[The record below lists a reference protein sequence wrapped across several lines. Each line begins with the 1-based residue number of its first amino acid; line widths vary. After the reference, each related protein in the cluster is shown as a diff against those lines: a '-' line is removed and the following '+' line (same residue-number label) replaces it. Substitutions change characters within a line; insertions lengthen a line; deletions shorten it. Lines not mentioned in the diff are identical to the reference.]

1 MPRSRFLPDEK
12 PDDGRFPPDEKRLGD
27 RPAQN
32 PEPVTTPSRFAG
44 RGFGAG
50 FLVLAVVVILA
61 SGFSLERSSL
71 LRFNDDSARRS
82 QPTAVDAL
90 TALGTVPSSDPGRP
104 AATPSRLQVTPAPLP
119 VPTSVPVMRSPNE
132 LGRIPILMYHA
143 FVLDPEHTDEW
154 TLTLDQFR
162 DQLDWLRESDF
173 VMVGL
178 NSVIHRNLDIPAG
191 KRPVILTFDDSS
203 AGQIG
208 LHESAAGGFEV
219 DPDSAVGVLEA
230 YRNQYP
236 DFVGPAFFAVLP
248 FNCFASSDDPSTCK
262 ERLRWLVDHG
272 YEVGNHTNG
281 HQNLTDVSDERLGN
295 EIMSA
300 KQWIDERITGPK
312 NLSNVLVL
320 PFGAH
325 PEAAYQNAWLFEGF
339 MYQSEMMRL
348 ELVLEV
354 GGGPTSSPYS
364 TRWTVSQTRYNTDP
378 AGFEFW
384 GDQFLT
390 GEMQVYVSDGDPS
403 VLTVPSGWEEYVDME
418 LLAEDSLG
426 LRVID

>member
-32 PEPVTTPSRFAG
+32 PKPVTTPSRVAG

-61 SGFSLERSSL
+61 SGFSLGRSSL
-71 LRFNDDSARRS
+71 LRFNDDSAQRR

-203 AGQIG
+203 AGQFG

-248 FNCFASSDDPSTCK
+248 FNCFASSDDPSTCE

-300 KQWIDERITGPK
+300 KQWIDERIDGPN

-320 PFGAH
+320 PYGAYPADDRQKQALFTGFRH
-325 PEAAYQNAWLFEGF
+325 HGGLVRPTLVIEVSGGTAA
-339 MYQSEMMRL
+339 
-348 ELVLEV
+348 
-354 GGGPTSSPYS
+354 SPYS
-364 TRWTVSQTRYNTDP
+364 TRWEVSLGRYNTDP
-378 AGFEFW
+378 ATFQYW
-384 GDQFLT
+384 ADQFSS
-390 GEMQVYVSDGDPS
+390 GETQVYVSDGDPN
-403 VLTVPSGWEEYVDME
+403 VLTVRSGWEEYVDME
-418 LLAEDSLG
+418 LLAEDSLV